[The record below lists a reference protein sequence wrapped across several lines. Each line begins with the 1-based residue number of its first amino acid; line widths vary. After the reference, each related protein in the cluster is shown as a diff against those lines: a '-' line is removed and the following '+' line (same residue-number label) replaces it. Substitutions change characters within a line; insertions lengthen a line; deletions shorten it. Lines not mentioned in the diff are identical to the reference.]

1 VVSTL
6 DAATVSSPQS
16 PTAILPPVTGWPSTR
31 RLAAVVPFALPPAP
45 EGPVPADARA
55 VTASA
60 VISPLKSD
68 TCVASASAFA
78 EAFFVT
84 ALVAVA
90 VVEAART
97 TDPSAG
103 KTNDEVVTGAATGG
117 DEDVPVAVTGW
128 FGIAMRMAFALAL
141 APGEPVPSPAL
152 VETNARSASRSGRAR
167 RRRTDLDDA
176 NEAC

>member
-1 VVSTL
+1 
-6 DAATVSSPQS
+6 
-16 PTAILPPVTGWPSTR
+16 
-31 RLAAVVPFALPPAP
+31 
-45 EGPVPADARA
+45 
-55 VTASA
+55 

-78 EAFFVT
+78 EAFFAT

-90 VVEAART
+90 VVDAART

-103 KTNDEVVTGAATGG
+103 KTNDEVVTGAAAGG

-128 FGIAMRMAFALAL
+128 FGMTIRIAEASAL
-141 APGEPVPSPAL
+141 APGEPAPSPAL
-152 VETNARSASRSGRAR
+152 VETNARSASTIGSAR
-167 RRRTDLDDA
+167 RRRTALDDA